1 MSIILL
7 YIDFDRA
14 RNQLTLVDSIIFSK
28 HLYRTTVLL
37 IKQMFD
43 LTKKERKVLN
53 FFLDFSLKQFH
64 VREIAR
70 KLSISSSTAKL
81 SVDKL
86 KKNNLIEETKIV
98 NLRLFQ
104 VNLENKIVQEMKR
117 TKNLDLITK
126 SNIIKEIENPIS
138 VVLFGSFAKGTNNED
153 SDIDLLIITNKKK
166 PINVVDI
173 NGHELQLIQM
183 TPLEWKEKV
192 KKDKPFYQEIITT
205 GIAILGEL
213 PL

>member
-1 MSIILL
+1 
-7 YIDFDRA
+7 
-14 RNQLTLVDSIIFSK
+14 
-28 HLYRTTVLL
+28 
-37 IKQMFD
+37 MFD
-43 LTKKERKVLN
+43 LTKKERNVLD
-53 FFLDFSLKQFH
+53 FFLDFSSKQFH

-70 KLSISSSTAKL
+70 KLSISPSTAKL

-138 VVLFGSFAKGTNNED
+138 VVLFGSFAKGINNEN

-166 PINVVDI
+166 PINVLDI
-173 NGHELQLIQM
+173 KGYELQLIQM
-183 TPLEWKEKV
+183 TPLEWREKV